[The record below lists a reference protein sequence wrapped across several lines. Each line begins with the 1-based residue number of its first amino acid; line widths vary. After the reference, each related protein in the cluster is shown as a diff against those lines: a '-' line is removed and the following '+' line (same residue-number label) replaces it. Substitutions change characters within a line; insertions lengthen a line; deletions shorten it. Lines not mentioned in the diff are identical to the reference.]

1 MDMPRIKVPIR
12 RYRALAKEI
21 AAATGFNPPPVCK
34 VGRGRIT
41 ILFKQSGATRWPE
54 SEKFEQ
60 AFRIADLAR
69 SIISADKRRLVRRRS
84 RRAVVVIYEDR
95 MMQRGCDVT
104 ARWRCVVPAAQE

>member
-1 MDMPRIKVPIR
+1 MPRIRIGIT

-21 AAATGFNPPPVCK
+21 ADATGFNPPPVCRI
-34 VGRGRIT
+34 GRGRIT

-54 SEKFEQ
+54 GEKFEQ
-60 AFRIADLAR
+60 AF
-69 SIISADKRRLVRRRS
+69 SSMISADKRRLVRRRS

-104 ARWRCVVPAAQE
+104 ARWHCVVPSVQE

>member
-1 MDMPRIKVPIR
+1 MPRIRIGIT

-21 AAATGFNPPPVCK
+21 ADATGFNPPPVCRI
-34 VGRGRIT
+34 GRGRIT

-54 SEKFEQ
+54 GEKFEQ

-69 SIISADKRRLVRRRS
+69 SMISADKRRLVRRRS

-104 ARWRCVVPAAQE
+104 ARWHCVVPSVQE